1 MKTFFPAMTVAIGVL
16 FGATLTASGQEIPK
30 AVIAVIDSQ
39 HIQRTTLAGKDIQV
53 QIDALRAK
61 FQDEMQ
67 KVENGL
73 RTEGDELKRQQAIL
87 APEAFQ
93 AKGQAYQQK
102 VKAAQRLAQEKRR
115 QLELALRQAMNQ
127 LQHAL
132 IPVLQG
138 IMDKRK
144 ITLIVDKS
152 QVVLQASGLDVTTE
166 VIEELDRRLPSVK
179 VKLPTA
185 Q

>member
-1 MKTFFPAMTVAIGVL
+1 MKRYFPAMTAVVLLLVGVPAA
-16 FGATLTASGQEIPK
+16 FGQEIPK
-30 AVIAVIDSQ
+30 AVIAVIDTQ
-39 HIQRTTLAGKDIQV
+39 HIQRTSLAGRDIQV
-53 QIDALRAK
+53 QIDALRSK
-61 FQDEMQ
+61 FQAEMQ
-67 KVENGL
+67 KEEDSL
-73 RTEGDELKRQQAIL
+73 RAEGEELKRQQAIL

-93 AKGQAYQQK
+93 AKGRAYQQK
-102 VKAAQRLAQEKRR
+102 VQAAQRMAQEKRR

-127 LQHAL
+127 LQRAL
-132 IPVLQG
+132 VPILQE

-152 QVVLQASGLDVTTE
+152 QVVLQAPGLEITTE

-179 VKLPTA
+179 VELPTT